1 MTDIMDTLLDL
12 VKELETGER
21 VTSDEVI
28 TALLAA
34 VDELETARLNARLIA
49 AAPDLLD
56 ALKAWVSAAD
66 DDADYAAMK
75 KAEAAI
81 AKAEGM

>member
-34 VDELETARLNARLIA
+34 ADELETARL
-49 AAPDLLD
+49 D
-56 ALKAWVSAAD
+56 LKAALDIIEDVFTHGDSVRWSDRAGDFLLQV
-66 DDADYAAMK
+66 K
-75 KAEAAI
+75 N
-81 AKAEGM
+81 GR

>member
-1 MTDIMDTLLDL
+1 MADIMDTLLDL

-34 VDELETARLNARLIA
+34 VDELETLRLDLNTALDLIDDVLA
-49 AAPDLLD
+49 HGDT
-56 ALKAWVSAAD
+56 ALWAD
-66 DDADYAAMK
+66 RA
-75 KAEAAI
+75 
-81 AKAEGM
+81 GMWLQEVKNER